1 MNSRSSAYFKRK
13 KIFNK
18 EVLHPTDLKSLLKG
32 EFFSTKNLM
41 VKKHILKT
49 YESVFGAEAR

>member
-1 MNSRSSAYFKRK
+1 MNNRSAAYFKRK

-41 VKKHILKT
+41 VKRHIIKT
-49 YESVFGAEAR
+49 YEELFEKKG